1 MNLPATFHDFDNSKD
16 GVERD
21 SVASEPGDFLFRD
34 PKASVV
40 DFDEVNDFFHSRCV
54 GIGSPGLEDFDHGVF
69 GF

>member
-1 MNLPATFHDFDNSKD
+1 MKQ
-16 GVERD
+16 D
-21 SVASEPGDFLFRD
+21 SVASEPVIFCSET

-40 DFDEVNDFFHSRCV
+40 DFDKVNDFFHSRSV